1 VNKDVVDFLFS
12 LLILLFTTAVR
23 LLGSSSMVGSVGN
36 LHSSVVKIDVVL
48 SEDDLYAL
56 LHPIVSSQAAASNI
70 SLLRLLPDDK

>member
-1 VNKDVVDFLFS
+1 LA
-12 LLILLFTTAVR
+12 T
-23 LLGSSSMVGSVGN
+23 
-36 LHSSVVKIDVVL
+36 VKIDGAYVL